1 MLKTFVQSTHR
12 IPLFSH
18 SYRSFYAA
26 VLNRFVSTTRGLPAV
41 KSVML
46 KGSYA
51 RREHVPGISDIDLAI
66 VIHDAT
72 TYSELCELAQAIV
85 RFKRGL
91 VLTHC
96 PIVGEI
102 EVFSHADTMSPMF
115 KSYSERFSWRV
126 VSGDPVPFS
135 NSPPDTPEQIWSNF
149 GKFVFFHTV
158 SPNFVPLHSQRHR
171 AAGLARTLG
180 ICEVPSDNLAAYSVL
195 IQRFDDLLA
204 RFVSSESS
212 YPLRFE
218 TDHIGPFTGC
228 GNNFRKEYILV
239 ENFEP
244 PANAVEAER
253 KPGLCFPPT
262 YVGPNA
268 MRFVTGPFE
277 DRRNQMWA
285 NINLET
291 VRYQWRGSFVNNVSA
306 NEGFLARSTFV
317 DLVRLLC
324 TLKMNP
330 LVPTD
335 EFSVPDL
342 PPKDAVLQREDFQS
356 IYEIFESIQYP
367 ST

>member
-1 MLKTFVQSTHR
+1 MLQKFVQNTHR

-18 SYRSFYAA
+18 SYRGFYAA
-26 VLNRFVSTTRGLPAV
+26 VLARFIATTRELPAV
-41 KSVML
+41 KSIML

-66 VIHDAT
+66 VIHDGT

-85 RFKRGL
+85 RFKRGI

-102 EVFSHADTMSPMF
+102 EVFSHADTISPMF
-115 KSYSERFSWRV
+115 ESYSKRFSWRV
-126 VSGDPVPFS
+126 VSGDSVPFLTS
-135 NSPPDTPEQIWSNF
+135 TSESPEQIWAHF

-171 AAGLARTLG
+171 VAGLARTLG
-180 ICEVPSDNLAAYSVL
+180 ISNVPSDNLAAHSV
-195 IQRFDDLLA
+195 IVRSFDELLA
-204 RFVSSESS
+204 QFVSSDTS
-212 YPLRFE
+212 YPRQFE

-228 GNNFRKEYILV
+228 GKDFRKQYILV
-239 ENFEP
+239 ENFEIP
-244 PANAVEAER
+244 KNALNAER

-277 DRRNQMWA
+277 DRQNQMWA
-285 NINLET
+285 EINLQT
-291 VRYQWRGSFVNNVSA
+291 IRYQWRGSFVNNVSA
-306 NEGFLARSTFV
+306 DEGFLARPSFV

-324 TLKMNP
+324 SLQKNP
-330 LVPTD
+330 LVST
-335 EFSVPDL
+335 EGLIVPDL
-342 PPKDAVLQREDFQS
+342 PPLDAVLQRENFQTL
-356 IYEIFESIQYP
+356 FETFQSIQYP
-367 ST
+367 AT